1 MIESWT
7 KEDFEGRVGERFT
20 LHLDAQAVP
29 LDLVQVK
36 AGAAPPRGRA
46 QFSLL
51 FRAPRAALRKQ
62 GTFRIEHPDLG
73 AHDLFLVPVGLTPEG
88 GEGGGVLYEAVFT

>member
-7 KEDFEGRVGERFT
+7 REDFEGRVGERFT
-20 LHLDAQAVP
+20 LHLGAEPVP
-29 LDLVQVK
+29 SELVQVK
-36 AGAAPPRGRA
+36 AGAAPPKGRA

-51 FRAPRAALRKQ
+51 FRAPRAALRPQ
-62 GTFRIEHPDLG
+62 GTYRVEHPELG

-88 GEGGGVLYEAVFT
+88 GDGGGVLYEAVFT